1 MKKTGS
7 RIRKTAGRTK
17 KGTGRKLKTSVNRK
31 TRVRSSSARGK
42 SRKTSANRGGGNAF
56 PPAAFFPYSQKRH
69 DDPDWHDKRLQ
80 RLVRR
85 FPEADAVMLEK
96 ACAFMKERHGSGA
109 DVHAACLHPVRV
121 SCIIMDE
128 WNVTDAATAAAAL
141 LHGVI
146 EQTSTTSREVRD
158 AFGEGVGKIVD
169 GMTKWKASET
179 TDAYLTRV
187 ERGPE
192 SLRLI
197 KCADVLDSLRSWN
210 GKGPEDVSDFAR
222 EWREANGRVL
232 PMAKKTSVKAARQ
245 IREMLEDE
253 WYLKRANML

>member
-42 SRKTSANRGGGNAF
+42 ARKAAAAL
-56 PPAAFFPYSQKRH
+56 PPAEFFPYPQAVH
-69 DDPDWHDKRLQ
+69 DDRDWQIKRFQ
-80 RLVRR
+80 RFVKR
-85 FPEADAVMLEK
+85 FSEADVRMLKK
-96 ACAFMKERHGSGA
+96 AHAFAEERHGPRTGA
-109 DVHAACLHPVRV
+109 ELHPVRV
-121 SCIIMDE
+121 SCVIMDE